1 MNIKLMRKIAGMLMF
16 SALACTV
23 LQAQDR
29 NAVIAAFNE
38 GAKLT
43 KTDVPGAIKAFENT
57 ITIADQVGEPAADL
71 RSKAAGALPGLYMR
85 AAQAAISEKKPAPEI
100 MKAAKLA
107 VVKADQYGTQTHKEN
122 AAKIMVQAY
131 NTLANSYFSQ
141 NDYTN
146 AVLTFDSLLAINP
159 GYVNAIYNKALV
171 QIKQNDAAGF
181 EATIDS
187 YIEKVKTA
195 NDTAKV
201 KQASTL
207 ALEYF
212 RGAGSQANQADN
224 LDEALASLDKA
235 AKYGDDKDLFYYFAD
250 VYNKKKDFDKGIEYA
265 QKGLALETGA
275 AEAQA
280 KFHYQLAVAQSGK
293 GQNTEACAS
302 FKKAMYGPFAEA
314 SKAQSKNLKCQ

>member
-1 MNIKLMRKIAGMLMF
+1 MLMISSF
-16 SALACTV
+16 AFTSL
-23 LQAQDR
+23 LAQDR

-43 KTDVPGAIKAFENT
+43 KTDVPGAIQAFENT
-57 ITIADQVGEPAADL
+57 ITLADQVGESAADL
-71 RSKAAGALPGLYMR
+71 RQKAAGALPGLYTR
-85 AAQAAISEKKPAPEI
+85 AAQAAISEKKPAQEI

-107 VVKADQYGTQTHKEN
+107 VTKADQYGTLTHKEN
-122 AAKIMVQAY
+122 ASKLMVQAY
-131 NTLANSYFSQ
+131 NTLANNYFSQ

-159 GYVNAIYNKALV
+159 GYVNAIYNKSLV
-171 QIKQNDAAGF
+171 QIKQNDASGF

-187 YIEKVKTA
+187 YLEKVKAA

-207 ALEYF
+207 ALEFF
-212 RGAGSQANQADN
+212 RSEGSKANQADN
-224 LDEALASLDKA
+224 LDGALVSLDKA
-235 AKYGDDKDLFYYFAD
+235 AKYGDDKDLFYFFSD
-250 VYNKKKDFDKGIEYA
+250 VYNKQKNFDKGIEYA
-265 QKGLALETGA
+265 RKGLSLETGT

-293 GQNTEACAS
+293 GQNAEACTS